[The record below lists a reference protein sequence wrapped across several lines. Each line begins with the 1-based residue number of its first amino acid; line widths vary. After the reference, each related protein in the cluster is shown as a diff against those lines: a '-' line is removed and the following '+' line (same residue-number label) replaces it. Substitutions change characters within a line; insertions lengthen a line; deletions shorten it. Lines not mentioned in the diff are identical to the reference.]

1 MSLQK
6 PILLKILDNEPIGTF
21 CSVSQELCF
30 SYDWSLQLVKNGAN
44 GNPLISLEI
53 SNDNVNWNEYHEC
66 AKDVLFDDVD
76 NTMRFIDEILPSRY
90 FRICVKD
97 NGVTTGTIDAIMYL
111 KRK

>member
-1 MSLQK
+1 MGKTIDLRK
-6 PILLKILDNEPIGTF
+6 ACEPLDVN
-21 CSVSQELCF
+21 
-30 SYDWSLQLVKNGAN
+30 LVG
-44 GNPLISLEI
+44 
-53 SNDNVNWNEYHEC
+53 
-66 AKDVLFDDVD
+66 DDVD